1 MHEIQK
7 IFLKRLLINNNQKY
21 SSLTGG
27 YSFEDNIVFH
37 LKQLLKKGFIEKTSN
52 IYKISSVGIKEIAKY
67 DLSSLTD
74 TGFKTFFIGFV
85 CKSGDDFLVKE
96 HPGGKTNFYNLP
108 SGKPHFGEKTEK
120 ALIRI
125 FYENTGLEVESNN
138 FKYLS
143 LHLKTIKTSTGE
155 VLFDDAFAIYQVIV
169 NPSHRSKMELGR
181 QIQWMNLEKIRDLTN
196 KWPELD
202 ILLVQNNRANYLQ
215 YEFVSDYILD

>member
-1 MHEIQK
+1 
-7 IFLKRLLINNNQKY
+7 
-21 SSLTGG
+21 
-27 YSFEDNIVFH
+27 
-37 LKQLLKKGFIEKTSN
+37 
-52 IYKISSVGIKEIAKY
+52 
-67 DLSSLTD
+67 
-74 TGFKTFFIGFV
+74 V

-108 SGKPHFGEKTEK
+108 SGKPHFGENTEK